1 MNEGDEM
8 IIPSFDDAVVV
19 VVSCSS
25 SGMGVVDE
33 VSLSTFVSLS
43 NGTFGVVVVVFGLGT
58 NR

>member
-8 IIPSFDDAVVV
+8 IIPSFDDV
-19 VVSCSS
+19 VVSCS